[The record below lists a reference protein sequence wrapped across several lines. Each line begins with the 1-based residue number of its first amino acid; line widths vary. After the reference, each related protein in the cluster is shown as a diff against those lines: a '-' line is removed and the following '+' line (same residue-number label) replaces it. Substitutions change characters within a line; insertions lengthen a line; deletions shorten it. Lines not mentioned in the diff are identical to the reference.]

1 MADNIVTKQQLI
13 DAGKNADSW
22 EKYWSGNEDEDVI
35 TRLNKEYPTHAK
47 ALKILMENGGL
58 QPFETQDQLLASI
71 PIVNPTAAKAL
82 DTKKVWIWKQTSAES
97 VEPKIFEWIDTG
109 LSELEL
115 GKSYTDKHVK
125 NTLEKSTKYQSIN
138 TGNSEVIPIV
148 TDNNNS
154 ILIGYN
160 MIDKKVV
167 AEGVLNET
175 DFYKSG
181 LRGIQTNTETQIHP
195 IVLDAVGNVILG
207 YSTAS
212 NSLVGSFDE
221 TGSNYQYKAEKFP
234 YALVPNAWNQSITYG
249 QSLSD
254 GGGLGVTAIS
264 LTQPYSNL
272 TFQGGVRVRAGG
284 NFSSS
289 KPLVE
294 AGVETITSGFAN
306 YAIKSAIEKN
316 GIKPSDHVLFSSA
329 CGASGTP
336 IEDLSKG
343 SDWWNQQ
350 FVPHIWGAYP
360 LNNNTTIQCVCW
372 LQGEANSG
380 DNGASYQRT
389 RQQYK
394 TLLLQLLNDINAET
408 DQITPQTTPTI
419 MLSYQHSSYA
429 KLNNGGTQLGV
440 LDACKE
446 DDRIY
451 FVAPTYA
458 FPHLPDKLH
467 LTSVSYKWLGAYFG
481 RAYQQMM
488 FDKIRPKSIKPLSAL
503 YQANKVTVTF
513 DVPHAP
519 LQFNTARLAQTQNF
533 GFAVKKSNGTLYT
546 ITSVEIIDAVKV
558 VITCSENITS
568 GSVVR
573 YALDYNTDLKEGA
586 TGNLF
591 DSCAD
596 SVVIEGEEK
605 PMQYACPHF
614 EISTYTEVI

>member
-1 MADNIVTKQQLI
+1 MVKPPANSVVTI
-13 DAGKNADSW
+13 ARGDDAGMYVWDGEELVKSD
-22 EKYWSGNEDEDVI
+22 YDPI
-35 TRLNKEYPTHAK
+35 TQAN
-47 ALKILMENGGL
+47 
-58 QPFETQDQLLASI
+58 
-71 PIVNPTAAKAL
+71 
-82 DTKKVWIWKQTSAES
+82 
-97 VEPKIFEWIDTG
+97 
-109 LSELEL
+109 
-115 GKSYTDKHVK
+115 SYTDQSQSEQDKHFK
-125 NTLEKSTKYQSIN
+125 NTIRRSTKYQSIN

-148 TDNNNS
+148 MDDDKS
-154 ILIGYN
+154 VLIGYN
-160 MIDKKVV
+160 TIDKKVV
-167 AEGVLNET
+167 AEGVLNAT

-207 YSTAS
+207 YSTGS
-212 NSLVGSFDE
+212 NTLVGLFDQ
-221 TGSNYQYKAEKFP
+221 TGSDHQYKAEKFP
-234 YALVPNAWNQSITYG
+234 YPLVANAVNQTITYG

-264 LTQPYSNL
+264 QTQPYSNR
-272 TFQGGVRVRAGG
+272 TFLGGVRVRAGG

-350 FVPHIWGAYP
+350 FLPHIHGAYP
-360 LNNNTTIQCVCW
+360 LNNNTSIQCVCW

-408 DQITPQTTPTI
+408 DQITLQTTPTI

-440 LDACKE
+440 LDACKQ

-488 FDKIRPKSIKPLSAL
+488 FDKIKPKSIKPLSAL

-519 LQFNTARLAQTQNF
+519 LQFNTHRLAQTQNF
-533 GFAVKKSNGTLYT
+533 GFAVKKSNGILYT

-558 VITCSENITS
+558 VITCSENISTS
-568 GSVVR
+568 SVVR

-596 SVVIEGEEK
+596 TVVIEGEEK